1 MNQVSS
7 LVTGGTTIT
16 AATIAP
22 MLQWLLAG
30 CPLPIPEGL
39 PYLVAALIVTGAH
52 AVGNWWV
59 SRPAV
64 KADATAPAADPA
76 VDPAQAAAP
85 AVAPP
90 TATTQA

>member
-16 AATIAP
+16 AATLAP

-30 CPLPIPEGL
+30 CPLPIPESL

-52 AVGNWWV
+52 AIGNWWV
-59 SRPAV
+59 SRQAA
-64 KADATAPAADPA
+64 KTDASASAAEPAADPA
-76 VDPAQAAAP
+76 PAAAP
-85 AVAPP
+85 ATP
-90 TATTQA
+90 QA